1 MKNKIKL
8 TLIALSTFIVGC
20 TTGGYD
26 SPDDFSDVGFYTSEG
41 TSQIL
46 EKNIY
51 DYMTFADLS
60 LGEVKH
66 AWTIQTGNAF
76 LKGPIERVPNNLESL
91 IINDGDTVSNAKTV
105 SVLFRK
111 SGLQK
116 VRLYNEFR
124 DSVAFRGHR
133 NGEDYEMAS
142 VQVGNKW
149 VIDTTFVVKVYD
161 TIIAELEVRQDGAVV
176 NHKSTD
182 TIYVEA
188 GGSLNFI
195 DKTTIGEPTG
205 RNFFVRRPTV
215 EGDPNSGQNV
225 ANSAAEDATL
235 LLKKLGVFVGGITA
249 NRTGETTP
257 GDSDTYIFPA
267 PIKVIPSTQPF
278 QLTGNIRELEN
289 ETIQIPFNGEFVEF
303 TNKEAFF
310 EVKVNGTVFPIES
323 VSVDETDATFINI
336 KLIDPIYQD
345 DDITVTWLE
354 NSGIESTDTRVPVVF
369 TDAEV
374 TSFVEK
380 YLVSIGQ
387 FESSIGVDWVKET
400 PNESIDAITEV
411 LIVDAPSSATP
422 STVTP
427 SGKVINLAINR
438 DKTGTQANNVR
449 ADTKDLS
456 ILLREGKDYE
466 ITFKYLVRSGSLN
479 ILFRFDNAGGA
490 NQLVFNPQAGTAA
503 NVDVWKEGSVKFKAL
518 KAHQG
523 KFGIL
528 SAWGNYSDFYVDDI
542 VIMSNETR
550 P

>member
-76 LKGPIERVPNNLESL
+76 LKGPIERVPNNIESL

-161 TIIAELEVRQDGAVV
+161 TIIAELEVRQDGVVV

-225 ANSAAEDATL
+225 AYSAAEDATM
-235 LLKKLGVFVGGITA
+235 LLKKLGVFEGGITA

-257 GDSDTYIFPA
+257 GDSDTYVFPA

-278 QLTGNIRELEN
+278 QLTGNVIELEN
-289 ETIQIPFNGEFVEF
+289 ETIRIPFNGEFVEA
-303 TNKEAFF
+303 TGKESFF
-310 EVKVNGTVFPIES
+310 EVKVNGVVFDIES
-323 VSVDETDATFINI
+323 VTVNEADATFLDI
-336 KLIDPIYQD
+336 KLVEPIYRPD
-345 DDITVTWLE
+345 VITVTMKE
-354 NSGIESTDTRVPVVF
+354 GSGLVSTDTREPITF
-369 TDAEV
+369 TDETVQMHNVNLIHSDISGLETGMGWKALTATDPITVTRSDEV
-374 TSFVEK
+374 AATGTYSLKVNMDPGIEWYFVTAK
-380 YLVSIGQ
+380 LPAGLVLDNTKTYKFSYK
-387 FESSIGVDWVKET
+387 VY
-400 PNESIDAITEV
+400 
-411 LIVDAPSSATP
+411 VDA
-422 STVTP
+422 STTVRPGT
-427 SGKVINLAINR
+427 
-438 DKTGTQANNVR
+438 TGFFLLPDWGQKLWGNVR
-449 ADTKDLS
+449 DVNMFP
-456 ILLREGKDYE
+456 EG
-466 ITFKYLVRSGSLN
+466 
-479 ILFRFDNAGGA
+479 
-490 NQLVFNPQAGTAA
+490 
-503 NVDVWKEGSVKFKAL
+503 VWKERSIEISPDSLEEVRLRFGSGGDTTTDA
-518 KAHQG
+518 
-523 KFGIL
+523 II
-528 SAWGNYSDFYVDDI
+528 YMDDFFLQEI
-542 VIMSNETR
+542 ETR